1 MKIKT
6 DSSIRTAFCL
16 LLSIFLSSV
25 VYSQSKDKALS
36 KIYLQGAVGG
46 ASHSGFV
53 SELSVQG
60 VIKNNWVATLSYHNI
75 DMEPKN
81 TPDDFDPGMAIV
93 LLIPIPGEK
102 PNVDMNLISLT
113 VGKYFKGGR
122 NTWFTAEGGLSA
134 VSGKKI
140 NFSPNKEGSST
151 WIFPLLFGETAS
163 NYVFTEEE
171 KKTTM
176 GAMLKADFN
185 WAFSSFAGLGGGVF
199 ANINSIQSPVGF
211 HIKLIVGKMNR
222 QKKS

>member
-1 MKIKT
+1 M
-6 DSSIRTAFCL
+6 
-16 LLSIFLSSV
+16 
-25 VYSQSKDKALS
+25 
-36 KIYLQGAVGG
+36 
-46 ASHSGFV
+46 
-53 SELSVQG
+53 
-60 VIKNNWVATLSYHNI
+60 
-75 DMEPKN
+75 
-81 TPDDFDPGMAIV
+81 
-93 LLIPIPGEK
+93 
-102 PNVDMNLISLT
+102 
-113 VGKYFKGGR
+113 GKYFKGGR

-140 NFSPNKEGSST
+140 NFSPNKQGSST
-151 WIFPLLFGETAS
+151 WIFPLIGETPA

-222 QKKS
+222 EKKS

>member
-6 DSSIRTAFCL
+6 NSAIQTTFCL
-16 LLSIFLSSV
+16 LLSILLCSV
-25 VYSQSKDKALS
+25 SYSQATGKALT
-36 KIYLQGAVGG
+36 KIYLQGAIGG

-93 LLIPIPGEK
+93 LFIPIPGEK
-102 PNVDMNLISLT
+102 PSVDMNLISLT
-113 VGKYFKGGR
+113 MGKYFKGGR

-140 NFSPNKEGSST
+140 NFSPNKQGSST
-151 WIFPLLFGETAS
+151 WIFPLIGETPA

-211 HIKLIVGKMNR
+211 QIKLIVGKMNR
-222 QKKS
+222 EKKS